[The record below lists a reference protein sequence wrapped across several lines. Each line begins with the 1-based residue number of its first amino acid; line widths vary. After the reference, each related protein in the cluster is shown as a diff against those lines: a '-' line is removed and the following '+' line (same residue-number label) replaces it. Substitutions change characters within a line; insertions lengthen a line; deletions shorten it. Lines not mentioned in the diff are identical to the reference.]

1 MSFIKN
7 ILFIIGN
14 FKQEFYKV
22 VAFHMIHSFLISS
35 SSGVLVAILWELL
48 KKEPNRVFV
57 YSLVGLLTF
66 FLLLQLFISK
76 ITYKRGS
83 KLTYSIS
90 KELRMRL
97 GTHIYELP
105 LGILNKK
112 HSSYYSSCLLQDIR
126 IFENFFSHSIP
137 STITGIFSVFF
148 ILLFLAFLDYR
159 LAFVLTLGIL
169 CIVPFIYFANLIVV
183 YFGKKHIE
191 AKEEMSKQFLE
202 YCEGMKYL
210 KSFNYI
216 DKKYKLLEK
225 VLYDFKLKS
234 FKLEM
239 FPGPLILLSFI
250 FCELGFLFMVFYA
263 LNYFNDN
270 SLNLTFLVAFL
281 IIGYRLFEPIKVFL
295 VDFLELK
302 YMNNAIIRVKEI
314 LELKTIKRIPSFKKL
329 KNSEIKFENVSF
341 SYDNKELLKEINL
354 TFPSNDISVLVG
366 LSGEGKTT
374 ILSLIARFW
383 EVKSGEIKLAGVNI
397 KDIPIEELYLN
408 ISQVFQDVYLFDDTI
423 YNNIQIA
430 KINASKNQIIE
441 ACKKANCLE
450 FIEKLENGF
459 DTKVGEGGTKLSGGE
474 KQRISIARAF
484 LKDAPILLL
493 DEPTSS
499 LDSINEYFV
508 QESIYKL
515 TKNKTV
521 IMIAHKLK
529 MLKGIKNIYVI
540 NDKKIAQKGS
550 FELLSKSDGLFKDML
565 AYQEKSLTWQV
576 IKS

>member
-1 MSFIKN
+1 MW
-7 ILFIIGN
+7 L
-14 FKQEFYKV
+14 
-22 VAFHMIHSFLISS
+22 
-35 SSGVLVAILWELL
+35 
-48 KKEPNRVFV
+48 
-57 YSLVGLLTF
+57 
-66 FLLLQLFISK
+66 
-76 ITYKRGS
+76 
-83 KLTYSIS
+83 
-90 KELRMRL
+90 
-97 GTHIYELP
+97 
-105 LGILNKK
+105 
-112 HSSYYSSCLLQDIR
+112 
-126 IFENFFSHSIP
+126 
-137 STITGIFSVFF
+137 
-148 ILLFLAFLDYR
+148 
-159 LAFVLTLGIL
+159 
-169 CIVPFIYFANLIVV
+169 
-183 YFGKKHIE
+183 
-191 AKEEMSKQFLE
+191 
-202 YCEGMKYL
+202 
-210 KSFNYI
+210 
-216 DKKYKLLEK
+216 
-225 VLYDFKLKS
+225 
-234 FKLEM
+234 
-239 FPGPLILLSFI
+239 
-250 FCELGFLFMVFYA
+250 
-263 LNYFNDN
+263 
-270 SLNLTFLVAFL
+270 FL

-302 YMNNAIIRVKEI
+302 YMNNAIIRIKEI